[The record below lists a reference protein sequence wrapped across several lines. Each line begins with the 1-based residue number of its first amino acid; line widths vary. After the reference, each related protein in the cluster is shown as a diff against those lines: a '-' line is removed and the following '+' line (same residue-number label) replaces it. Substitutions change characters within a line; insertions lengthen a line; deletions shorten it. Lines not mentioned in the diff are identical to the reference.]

1 MKLTAKLLKKLI
13 KEEMKAQTLNEGT
26 ATILVLLFLNRYLKQ
41 ENSPDNGDR
50 QLPVKS
56 SKSPVEKVLLAA
68 LILNVI
74 ASLSGALMEEMDYD
88 TEDVSDG
95 MHSAIVEAIPA
106 SLNLSPDEASEL
118 IKDYDLINFYNKN
131 SSKK

>member
-13 KEEMKAQTLNEGT
+13 KEEMQVQTLNEGT

-41 ENSPDNGDR
+41 ENSPDSGDR
-50 QLPVKS
+50 QLPVES

-74 ASLSGALMEEMDYD
+74 ASLSGALMEEMDYNR
-88 TEDVSDG
+88 EDVSDG

-106 SLNLSPDEASEL
+106 SLNLSPDEVSAL
-118 IKDYDLINFYNKN
+118 IEEYDLINFYNEN
-131 SSKK
+131 S

>member
-13 KEEMKAQTLNEGT
+13 KEEMHVQTLNEGT

-41 ENSPDNGDR
+41 EDSPDDGDG

-56 SKSPVEKVLLAA
+56 SKSPIEKVLLAA

-74 ASLSGALMEEMDYD
+74 ASLSE
-88 TEDVSDG
+88 
-95 MHSAIVEAIPA
+95 P
-106 SLNLSPDEASEL
+106 
-118 IKDYDLINFYNKN
+118 
-131 SSKK
+131 

>member
-13 KEEMKAQTLNEGT
+13 KEEMQVQTLNEGT

-50 QLPVKS
+50 QLPVES

-74 ASLSGALMEEMDYD
+74 ASLSGALMEEMDYNR
-88 TEDVSDG
+88 EDVSDG
-95 MHSAIVEAIPA
+95 MHRAIVEAIPA
-106 SLNLSPDEASEL
+106 SLNLSPDEVSTL
-118 IKDYDLINFYNKN
+118 IAEYDLINFYNEN
-131 SSKK
+131 S